1 MFLINWGKIKGRIDP
16 SSFRKFAVFHS
27 DRFSIQP
34 MGEVIEIN
42 PRISFLGLDK
52 DTDISFVPMERI
64 DEAFGSI
71 KEINTKK
78 IRDSIGF
85 TRFNNG
91 DLLWAKI
98 TPCMQNG
105 KSAVAKNLVNNLG
118 CGSTEFFV
126 IRPKNNKILI
136 EYIHFLLRDERV
148 LSFAQNYF
156 GGAAGQQR
164 VSKDFLLYLPI
175 PIPDIGTQQRIIS
188 IMNEA
193 YNQKRKKLQESKD
206 LLNNINDY
214 LLDVLTISLPLEKE
228 CDLHNRI
235 FYINAN
241 DMISGRFDPRKYSL
255 KYKQLLD
262 AIKSAPY
269 DRLLLKEI
277 VLNDVSG
284 DWGMDDAAEDSDL
297 ISCLTIRG
305 TEFDNKFNLDLDNN
319 RTKFRKYSRAS
330 FNKIALKEKDILI
343 EKSGGS
349 EEQPVGRVA
358 FIEKDMLDNYPLA
371 FSNFIHRI
379 RIDENKAVSEYVFE
393 YLRLMHNIKITEV
406 MQTQTNGI
414 RNLIMQEY
422 FTQTILLPE
431 LKKQEDIAIHAAGMR
446 RRAFELQMEAE
457 NVITDAKIKV
467 EKILLGD
474 EHKVKPKL
482 KDILDDVAL
491 GEL

>member
-1 MFLINWGKIKGRIDP
+1 
-16 SSFRKFAVFHS
+16 
-27 DRFSIQP
+27 

-42 PRISFLGLDK
+42 PRISFLDLDK
-52 DTDISFVPMERI
+52 DADISFVPMERI

-71 KEINTKK
+71 KETTTKK

-126 IRPKNNKILI
+126 IRPKTNKILI

-164 VSKDFLLYLPI
+164 VAKDFLLYLPI
-175 PIPDIGTQQRIIS
+175 PIPDVDTQQRIIS
-188 IMNEA
+188 IMNDA
-193 YNQKRKKLQESKD
+193 YNQKRKKIQESND
-206 LLNNINDY
+206 LLGNINEY
-214 LLDVLTISLPLEKE
+214 LLDALTISLPSEKE
-228 CDLHNRI
+228 GVLSDRI
-235 FYINAN
+235 FYIHAN
-241 DMISGRFDPRKYSL
+241 DMFSGRFDPRKYSL

-262 AIKSAPY
+262 AIESAPY
-269 DRLLLKEI
+269 DRAMLKEV

-284 DWGMDDAAEDSDL
+284 DWGGDETTEDPEL

-305 TEFDNKFNLDLDNN
+305 TEFDNRFNLDLDNN
-319 RTKFRKYSRAS
+319 RTKFRKYSKAS
-330 FNKIALKEKDILI
+330 FDKIVLKEKDILI

-349 EEQPVGRVA
+349 EDQPVGRVA
-358 FIEKDMLDNYPLA
+358 FIEKDMLNNYSLA

-379 RIDENKAVSEYVFE
+379 RIDETKAVPEYVFE

-422 FTQTILLPE
+422 FGQTILLPE
-431 LKKQEDIAIHAAGMR
+431 PTKQTEIALHAAQIR
-446 RRAFELQMEAE
+446 KRAFELQEEAE
-457 NVITDAKIKV
+457 KIVLDAKAKV
-467 EKILLGD
+467 EKMLLGD
-474 EHKVKPKL
+474 E
-482 KDILDDVAL
+482 
-491 GEL
+491 E

>member
-1 MFLINWGKIKGRIDP
+1 MFLINWGEIKGRIDP
-16 SSFRKFAVFHS
+16 SSFRKFTAFHS
-27 DRFSIQP
+27 DRFPIRP

-42 PRISFLGLDK
+42 PHVSFLDLDE
-52 DTDISFVPMERI
+52 DTEISFVPMERI
-64 DEAFGSI
+64 DESFGTI
-71 KEINTKK
+71 KETITKK
-78 IRDSIGF
+78 IKDSVGF

-136 EYIHFLLRDERV
+136 EYIHCLLRDERV

-175 PIPDIGTQQRIIS
+175 PIPDMNTQQRIIL
-188 IMNEA
+188 IMSEA
-193 YNQKRKKLQESKD
+193 YDQKRKKIQESND
-206 LLNNINDY
+206 LLNNIYDY
-214 LLDVLTISLPLEKE
+214 LLDALNIILPSETDH
-228 CDLHNRI
+228 DLSNRI
-235 FYINAN
+235 FYIHAN
-241 DMISGRFDPRKYSL
+241 DMFGGRFDPRKYSL

-262 AIKSAPY
+262 AIKLAPC
-269 DRLLLKEI
+269 DRVPLKDVI
-277 VLNDVSG
+277 SDDVSG
-284 DWGMDDAAEDSDL
+284 DWGLDDTVEDPEL

-305 TEFDNKFNLDLDNN
+305 TEFDNKFNLNLDNN
-319 RTKFRKYSRAS
+319 RTKFRKYKKAS
-330 FNKIALKEKDILI
+330 FNKIELNEKDILI

-349 EEQPVGRVA
+349 EDQPVGRVA
-358 FIEKDMLDNYPLA
+358 FIEKDMLDKYPLV

-379 RIDENKAVSEYVFE
+379 RINEKKAVPEYVFE

-422 FTQTILLPE
+422 FAQTVLLPE
-431 LKKQEDIAIHAAGMR
+431 LKKQEEIATRAAQMR
-446 RRAFELQMEAE
+446 KRASELQMEAE
-457 NVITDAKIKV
+457 KIVSDAKMKV
-467 EKILLGD
+467 EKMLLGD
-474 EHKVKPKL
+474 E
-482 KDILDDVAL
+482 
-491 GEL
+491 

>member
-1 MFLINWGKIKGRIDP
+1 
-16 SSFRKFAVFHS
+16 
-27 DRFSIQP
+27 

-42 PRISFLGLDK
+42 PRVSFLDLNK

-64 DEAFGSI
+64 DESFGTI
-71 KEINTKK
+71 KETITKK
-78 IRDSIGF
+78 IKDSAGF

-105 KSAVAKNLVNNLG
+105 KSAVAKDLVNNLG

-126 IRPKNNKILI
+126 IRPKTNKILI

-148 LSFAQNYF
+148 LGFAQNYF

-175 PIPDIGTQQRIIS
+175 PIPDMSTQQRIIS

-193 YNQKRKKLQESKD
+193 YEQKRKKIRESND
-206 LLNNINDY
+206 LLNKINDY
-214 LLDVLTISLPLEKE
+214 LLDALNIILPLETE
-228 CDLHNRI
+228 CDLSNRI
-235 FYINAN
+235 FYVQAN
-241 DMISGRFDPRKYSL
+241 CLFGGRFDPRKYSR
-255 KYKQLLD
+255 KYKQLLA
-262 AIKSAPY
+262 AIETTTWDKLPLKSI
-269 DRLLLKEI
+269 I
-277 VLNDVSG
+277 VEDVSG
-284 DWGMDDAAEDSDL
+284 DWGTDDTVEDSDL

-305 TEFDNKFNLDLDNN
+305 TEFDNSFNLNLDNN
-319 RTKFRKYSRAS
+319 RTKFRKYSPS
-330 FNKIALKEKDILI
+330 TFKKIKLEKKDILI

-358 FIEKDMLDNYPLA
+358 YIESDMFDTYPLA
-371 FSNFIHRI
+371 FSNFVHRI
-379 RIDENKAVSEYVFE
+379 RVDEKKAVSEYVFE

-422 FTQTILLPE
+422 FTQTILLPD
-431 LKKQEDIAIHAAGMR
+431 LKKQEEIATRAAQMR
-446 RRAFELQMEAE
+446 KRAFELKMEAE
-457 NVITDAKIKV
+457 KIISDAKTKV

-474 EHKVKPKL
+474 E
-482 KDILDDVAL
+482 
-491 GEL
+491 